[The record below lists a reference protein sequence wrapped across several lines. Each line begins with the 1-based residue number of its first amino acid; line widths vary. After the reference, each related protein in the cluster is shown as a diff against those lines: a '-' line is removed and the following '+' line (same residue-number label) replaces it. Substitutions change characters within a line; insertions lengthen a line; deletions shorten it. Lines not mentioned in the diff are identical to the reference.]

1 LASVL
6 CHESSS
12 QPPITFCLYFN
23 ILLLVSLHQGFWP
36 ELFECF
42 CILTYAWYM
51 SPYVSSAQILPSKY
65 LLRRTN
71 HEIPHCAVF
80 SILKSLLSWAHS
92 LQHPI
97 FKHTWYL
104 CVIRFPFRCSS
115 SLLSSA
121 ILRFVAGT
129 RHFGT
134 AWWPHDQ
141 GLNNPSLDIRLLN
154 MKPTRPETSGIS
166 HPLTRL
172 SIPEEWKSTRD
183 LYFIFCLS
191 SALLT
196 PI

>member
-1 LASVL
+1 M
-6 CHESSS
+6 
-12 QPPITFCLYFN
+12 
-23 ILLLVSLHQGFWP
+23 SLHQGFWS

-42 CILTYAWYM
+42 CILTYACHM
-51 SPYVSSAQILPSKY
+51 SPYVSSAQILPSGICWGAQIMNF
-65 LLRRTN
+65 LT
-71 HEIPHCAVF
+71 VQF
-80 SILKSLLSWAHS
+80 SQSLSHSCHGPILE
-92 LQHPI
+92 HPI

-104 CVIRFPFRCSS
+104 CVIRLPFHCSS

-134 AWWPHDQ
+134 GWWPHHQ
-141 GLNNPSLDIRLLN
+141 GLNYPSLDIRLLN
-154 MKPTRPETSGIS
+154 MRPTRCPETSGIS

-172 SIPEEWKSTRD
+172 SIPEEWRSTRD